1 MNSPDDAQNRVPLS
15 EVKDLI
21 VVGAVLTFRLLDPL
35 ERLLLGPGHRIQ
47 SESQLEQLLER
58 GAWIEQDAADQLRQ
72 ARVAVAD
79 AEATPLPPAP
89 RRASLFDRWEQ
100 KIWDL
105 DALLRKLG
113 RDAAL
118 VGELE
123 AFGAD
128 LQALVQRDVDVAL
141 YMAIRQDDRR
151 FALYALTHAL
161 HTATLAALAGQRM
174 GWSQAQLNAIV
185 LAALT
190 MNVAMLEL
198 QATMAEQD
206 SRPSKRQMDQIRSH
220 PEQSVQMLRDSGV
233 TDADWLATV
242 LDHHEQTGGGGYPRG
257 LVEVSEMARVLKAA
271 DVYMAKVTPRA
282 LRAALAPQQAARE
295 LYQQEAGSAL
305 ANAVIKSV
313 GVHPP
318 GELVQLRSGEI
329 AIVTRRA
336 ARGPA
341 PIVATLSNR
350 QGQPVV
356 ATQVRDTSQAEFAI
370 VGPCADPGKFARVPP
385 ERVYGLIAG

>member
-79 AEATPLPPAP
+79 AEATPIPPAP

-174 GWSQAQLNAIV
+174 GWSQAQLAEV
-185 LAALT
+185 LGIAVQQVQRYESTGYASASLARLADVAAALGI
-190 MNVAMLEL
+190 
-198 QATMAEQD
+198 D
-206 SRPSKRQMDQIRSH
+206 
-220 PEQSVQMLRDSGV
+220 
-233 TDADWLATV
+233 
-242 LDHHEQTGGGGYPRG
+242 
-257 LVEVSEMARVLKAA
+257 VSE
-271 DVYMAKVTPRA
+271 T
-282 LRAALAPQQAARE
+282 
-295 LYQQEAGSAL
+295 
-305 ANAVIKSV
+305 
-313 GVHPP
+313 
-318 GELVQLRSGEI
+318 
-329 AIVTRRA
+329 
-336 ARGPA
+336 
-341 PIVATLSNR
+341 ATLR
-350 QGQPVV
+350 RT
-356 ATQVRDTSQAEFAI
+356 A
-370 VGPCADPGKFARVPP
+370 
-385 ERVYGLIAG
+385 